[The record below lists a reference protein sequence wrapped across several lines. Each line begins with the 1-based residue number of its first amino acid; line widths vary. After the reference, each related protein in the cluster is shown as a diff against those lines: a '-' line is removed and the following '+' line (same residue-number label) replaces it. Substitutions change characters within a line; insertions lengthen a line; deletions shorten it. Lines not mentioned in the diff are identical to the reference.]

1 MLTVWSS
8 FIRTD
13 HRSTTRQVQKL
24 NSNIIFRGRNP
35 PKTVRYQF
43 GCSDKCLQG
52 HSHCYSYQRNSGI
65 PTESDP
71 TTPIP
76 RNRQTRNR
84 IVTRST
90 NCPCKVPQLLFYK
103 AQQLYNQ
110 DHKHTKRRWRMRKLL
125 PRHSSSFRVL
135 EEADA
140 PLCCRPVGEDP
151 QNCRVPWPHLN
162 SGLGQTNEN
171 RRY

>member
-125 PRHSSSFRVL
+125 H
-135 EEADA
+135 DTH
-140 PLCCRPVGEDP
+140 
-151 QNCRVPWPHLN
+151 HLFECWKKLMHL
-162 SGLGQTNEN
+162 SVVDLWEKTHKIAECLGLI
-171 RRY
+171 